1 MEDITLFLWIGAI
14 SVLILQYYVHVS
26 PIYFLG
32 ELLGIGGL
40 TVTLQE
46 VEAMTLSDNVG
57 LVMTIAMIIVILY
70 STVNLMDHFWPVKGG
85 LRQ

>member
-32 ELLGIGGL
+32 ELLGVGGL

-46 VEAMTLSDNVG
+46 VEDLTLSEDVG

-70 STVNLMDHFWPVKGG
+70 STVNLIDHYWPIKGG